1 MNGDYYG
8 KENCFVVFVHA
19 TDKIRTNRAMQ
30 RGSFDIYE
38 WERRLKDDSLKF
50 SSTQTDGLIDLT
62 IDNDGKDN
70 IADLAK
76 TVYENIIIKQKM
88 RVFQNRKER

>member
-1 MNGDYYG
+1 
-8 KENCFVVFVHA
+8 
-19 TDKIRTNRAMQ
+19 MQ
-30 RGSFDIYE
+30 RGSFDICE
-38 WERRLKDDSLKF
+38 WERRLKDDSIKF
-50 SSTQTDGLIDLT
+50 SSTHTDGLIDLT
-62 IDNDGKDN
+62 IENDGENN

>member
-1 MNGDYYG
+1 
-8 KENCFVVFVHA
+8 
-19 TDKIRTNRAMQ
+19 MQ
-30 RGSFDIYE
+30 RGSFDICE

-50 SSTQTDGLIDLT
+50 FSTQTDGLIDLT
-62 IDNDGKDN
+62 IENDEKNN

-88 RVFQNRKER
+88 RVSQNRKER